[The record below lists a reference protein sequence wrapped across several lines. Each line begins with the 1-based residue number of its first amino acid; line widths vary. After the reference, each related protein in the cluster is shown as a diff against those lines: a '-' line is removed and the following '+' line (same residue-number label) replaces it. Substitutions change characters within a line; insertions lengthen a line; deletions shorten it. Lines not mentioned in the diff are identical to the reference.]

1 MAIRIK
7 TISSVADDGKLG
19 FLEAVLRQTGKRAM
33 NGASRRMG
41 IEAERIKERAVL
53 YAPVDERGIENSI
66 KVGKEIDDDR
76 RAVHSVYI
84 DGGVISGDG
93 TPVRDY
99 VLEMHEGVYRLGKLS
114 QEKADSEGVPVG
126 RKFLERAVE
135 EAKDRVLKSV
145 FNEIERVF
153 K

>member
-7 TISSVADDGKLG
+7 TISSVADDGTLG
-19 FLEAVLRQTGKRAM
+19 FLEAVLRQTGKKAM

-41 IEAERIKERAVL
+41 IEAERIAERAAL

-66 KVGKEIDDDR
+66 KVDKQTGDDR

-84 DGGVISGDG
+84 DGSTISGDG

-99 VLEMHEGVYRLGKLS
+99 VLEMHEGTYRLGKLS
-114 QEKADSEGVPVG
+114 QEKADTEGVPVG

-135 EAKDRVLKSV
+135 EARDRVLESV
-145 FNEIERVF
+145 FNEVKKVF